1 MKEDMN
7 VKNALMTLYQM
18 GNDAEDCIL
27 SLQTSLL
34 YNTSTLLN
42 DCRAKVEYIK
52 KTEPQLSQIITKLAM
67 DDLHLKPY
75 LTVPVYILRIA
86 ENIERIVELID
97 KKVREEIL
105 FSERAMDE
113 ITFLFQRLIEILNTT
128 AEIILARNTILS
140 KYVEESV
147 RGVIRRAIEYATLH
161 EERLIEGSCLPIAS
175 AIYIYMLDIIKS
187 IAWHAKEIALKLAV

>member
-18 GNDAEDCIL
+18 GNDAEDCML

-34 YNTSTLLN
+34 YNTSTFLN

-67 DDLHLKPY
+67 DNLNLKPY
-75 LTVPVYILRIA
+75 LSGPVYILRIA

-161 EERLIEGSCLPIAS
+161 EERLIEGSCLPVAS